1 MECYYRP
8 DALADSTNHWKHLYF
23 HAPNVL
29 PRFVKKC
36 GCQFRALSWH
46 VVSNWEC
53 RMQFISYAS
62 INQSN

>member
-1 MECYYRP
+1 MQGFKMECYYRP

-36 GCQFRALSWH
+36 GCQFRAL
-46 VVSNWEC
+46 
-53 RMQFISYAS
+53 
-62 INQSN
+62 